1 MKKERG
7 RKTMQGTTITQ
18 GNIQGDIQGD
28 IQGQLTSH
36 QYSIEIAKEA
46 VLRVKVKPVYPMF
59 GVRA

>member
-1 MKKERG
+1 
-7 RKTMQGTTITQ
+7 MQGTTITQ
-18 GNIQGDIQGD
+18 GNIQGD

-36 QYSIEIAKEA
+36 QYSIEIPKEA

>member
-18 GNIQGDIQGD
+18 GNIQGDIQG
-28 IQGQLTSH
+28 QLTSH
-36 QYSIEIAKEA
+36 QYSIEIPKEA

>member
-18 GNIQGDIQGD
+18 GNIQGDIQG
-28 IQGQLTSH
+28 QPTSH
-36 QYSIEIAKEA
+36 QYSIEIPKEA

>member
-18 GNIQGDIQGD
+18 GNIQGDIH
-28 IQGQLTSH
+28 GQLTSH
-36 QYSIEIAKEA
+36 QYSIEIPKEA